1 MKHIR
6 ILSLVVILAG
16 MSSCGVSS
24 WTTTNRTARSFVIE
38 TDIQQMPTVADLIVD
53 TVYVRKDT
61 TWTNTSKSYTTKAAM
76 RDLLIG
82 AMMEKANAD
91 VIIQPRE
98 NVQVYSK
105 SSKQT
110 LRMEMYGYP
119 ARYRNFRTAT
129 EQDLR
134 ILQGLDPQP
143 NNYNTIYIGSGVQKA
158 PALSPVVAAPIAK
171 AITPAPA
178 EIQKRPKRPPYLRK
192 PFYAT
197 IELGWNMFPPIT
209 RMIDPGM
216 GFVFNNTYLWRAKNP
231 HIYEGFGVGVN
242 SIFGRYDSDN
252 NAREWYIPMYW
263 HNRFY
268 FGLRKCIPFFDF
280 RLGAFMG
287 VFEYNHNNNWANK
300 DIDLGGGMYYAGFL
314 GLEFGKH
321 FNIAFGTD
329 QFFGGVTDSGH
340 TDILFMLNVCAK
352 IGINF

>member
-38 TDIQQMPTVADLIVD
+38 TDIQQMPTVADLVVD
-53 TVYVRKDT
+53 TVYVRQDT

-98 NVQVYSK
+98 NVTVYSK

-134 ILQGLDPQP
+134 VLQGLDPQP
-143 NNYNTIYIGSGVQKA
+143 TNYNTIYIGSGAQKA
-158 PALSPVVAAPIAK
+158 PTLSPVVAAPIAK
-171 AITPAPA
+171 AITPAP
-178 EIQKRPKRPPYLRK
+178 EIQKKPKKPAYLRK

-197 IELGWNMFPPIT
+197 IEFEWNMFFINGDRGPS
-209 RMIDPGM
+209 MALS
-216 GFVFNNTYLWRAKNP
+216 FNNTYLWRMRNP
-231 HIYEGFGVGVN
+231 NIYEGFGLGLHTF
-242 SIFGRYDSDN
+242 SFGYDKE
-252 NAREWYIPMYW
+252 RLWHIPLYW

-268 FGLRKCIPFFDF
+268 FGKRKCIPFFDF
-280 RLGAFMG
+280 RLGAFVTVREFDYQG
-287 VFEYNHNNNWANK
+287 HGKYDN
-300 DIDLGGGMYYAGFL
+300 IDCLGGMYYAGFL

-321 FNIAFGTD
+321 VNIAVGTD
-329 QFFGGVTDSGH
+329 QFFGAYFADA
-340 TDILFMLNVCAK
+340 DIYFNLNVCAK
-352 IGINF
+352 LGINF

>member
-16 MSSCGVSS
+16 MSSCGISS

-143 NNYNTIYIGSGVQKA
+143 TNYNTIYIGSGAQKA

-171 AITPAPA
+171 AITPAP
-178 EIQKRPKRPPYLRK
+178 EIQKKPKKPAYLRK
-192 PFYAT
+192 PFYTT

-209 RMIDPGM
+209 RLRDVAM
-216 GFVFNNTYLWRAKNP
+216 GFVFNNSYLWRMKNA
-231 HIYEGFGVGVN
+231 HIYEGFGFGVN
-242 SIFGRYDSDN
+242 NNFGRYDNDN
-252 NAREWYIPMYW
+252 DAREWNIPIYW

-268 FGLRKCIPFFDF
+268 WGLRKVIPFFDF
-280 RLGAFMG
+280 RLGGFIG
-287 VFEYNHNNNWANK
+287 LYEYNHNNNWSNK
-300 DIDLGGGMYYAGFL
+300 SIDFGGGMYYAGFL

-321 FNIAFGTD
+321 VNIAFGTD
-329 QFFGGVTDSGH
+329 QFFGGVMDGGN
-340 TDILFMLNVCAK
+340 TDILFNFTATAK
-352 IGINF
+352 LGINF